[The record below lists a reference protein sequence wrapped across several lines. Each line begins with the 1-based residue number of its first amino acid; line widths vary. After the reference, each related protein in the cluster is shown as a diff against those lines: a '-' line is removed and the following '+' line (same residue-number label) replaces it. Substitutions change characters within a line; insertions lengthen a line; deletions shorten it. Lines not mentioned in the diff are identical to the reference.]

1 MILNI
6 WQNISFFIKIISFFL
21 KQTNSIKDMVE
32 LQQRSKEYEQN
43 KENTKKIIANSRCLF
58 NYDFG
63 NKC

>member
-1 MILNI
+1 
-6 WQNISFFIKIISFFL
+6 
-21 KQTNSIKDMVE
+21 MVE